1 MSLTIVIPDE
11 VEQALKLP
19 QKGTTEELKRLLAV
33 KLYEK
38 GILGIG
44 KAREFAELSLLEFYA
59 LLKVEGVPLNYD
71 EKDLAED
78 VRTLEAMGI

>member
-19 QKGTTEELKRLLAV
+19 PKGTMEELKRLLAV

-44 KAREFAELSLLEFYA
+44 KAREFAKLSLLEFYA

-71 EKDLAED
+71 EKDLEED

>member
-19 QKGTTEELKRLLAV
+19 QKGATEELKRLLAV

-59 LLKVEGVPLNYD
+59 LLKAEGVPLNYD
-71 EKDLAED
+71 EKDLEED
-78 VRTLEAMGI
+78 VRALEAMGI